1 MSSEQDR
8 INVDTLEK
16 GICTFPSGSYIGGEL
31 TALRG
36 KTADSPLVFHLSTKT
51 RHGRSTIVVQCA
63 KFPAILDGTGVLEE
77 AHSFLEKRFR
87 QHIRLKAD
95 EGDLEVVDIVQQKGG
110 GKRIDARYGF
120 GGTILAQDGREVL
133 LTDGEYPTP
142 LRPPVPI
149 THALLV

>member
-1 MSSEQDR
+1 MSLEQNR
-8 INVDTLEK
+8 LNVDTLEK
-16 GICTFPSGSYIGGEL
+16 GVRTFPSGSYIGGEL

-77 AHSFLEKRFR
+77 AHGFLEKRFR

-95 EGDLEVVDIVQQKGG
+95 VGDLEVLDIVQQKGG

-120 GGTILAQDGREVL
+120 GGAILAQDGSEVH
-133 LTDGEYPTP
+133 LTQGEFPNDHD
-142 LRPPVPI
+142 LSAHI
-149 THALLV
+149 THAVLV

>member
-8 INVDTLEK
+8 IDVDSLEK
-16 GICTFPSGSYIGGEL
+16 GIRTFPSGSNIGGEL

-36 KTADSPLVFHLSTKT
+36 KTAESPLVFHLSTKT

-95 EGDLEVVDIVQQKGG
+95 VGDLEVVDIVQQKGG

-120 GGTILAQDGREVL
+120 GGTILAQDGSEVH
-133 LTDGEYPTP
+133 LTDSKIRESLKIPSESLMYF
-142 LRPPVPI
+142 
-149 THALLV
+149 